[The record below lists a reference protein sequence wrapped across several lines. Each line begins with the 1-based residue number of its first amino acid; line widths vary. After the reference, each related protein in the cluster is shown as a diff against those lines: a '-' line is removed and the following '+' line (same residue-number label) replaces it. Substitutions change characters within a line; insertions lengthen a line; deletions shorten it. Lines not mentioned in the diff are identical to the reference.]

1 MLRMIV
7 GGVLCGGLGKRLRPL
22 TNDIPKAL
30 LEIGENLTILD
41 RLIMQ
46 MKHAGISDVYLLAGY
61 QHKKLVERYGE
72 NWRNVC
78 IHYIVEDRPRGTLYA
93 INSLLSGV
101 ESDLYLVM
109 NGDIVTD
116 IDLSRMI
123 AEWKPGTVSIA
134 LASLRSPYGVV
145 HVSGETITGF
155 EEKPMLPHYIN
166 AGIYLIDAELK
177 HRFLKYREGDV
188 EKLVFPRLAE
198 EGLLRRYFE
207 AEAFWRSID
216 TVKDLEEVR
225 EKLAAKH
232 DDAKKGL

>member
-22 TNDIPKAL
+22 TDNIPKPL
-30 LEIGENLTILD
+30 LEIGRNLTILD

-46 MKHAGISDVYLLAGY
+46 MKHANISEIYLLAGY
-61 QHKKLVERYGE
+61 RHEKLVKRYGE
-72 NWRNVC
+72 NWKNVR
-78 IHYIVEDRPRGTLYA
+78 IHYIVEDKPRGTLYA
-93 INSLLSGV
+93 INSLLKSV

-134 LASLRSPYGVV
+134 LASLRSPYGIVQ
-145 HVSGETITGF
+145 VSGETITGF
-155 EEKPMLPHYIN
+155 EEKPVLPHYIN
-166 AGIYLIDAELK
+166 AGIYLIDAKLK
-177 HRFLKYREGDV
+177 HRFLEYGEGDV
-188 EKLVFPRLAE
+188 ERLVFPRLAE
-198 EGLLRRYFE
+198 EGLLRKYFE
-207 AEAFWRSID
+207 AEAYWKSID

-225 EKLAAKH
+225 MRLSAR
-232 DDAKKGL
+232 G